1 MKSLCLGL
9 IFSHKLLCFPIRNT
23 SGFASRKASVSA
35 CRFEDQDFNQ
45 DLRHVRLKT
54 LAHGVGPLQEHN
66 NAGVFRHPPKRKSCS
81 SPLEMATGAFAFGL
95 GIISMA
101 TAEIVRWLVHE
112 QDPRVAQ
119 SPRRP
124 LAKCPQWQI
133 KSTGQLER
141 THAHKHRHTRSL
153 GKMWA

>member
-1 MKSLCLGL
+1 MFGLVFGLFSRLRFFRRKSGSL
-9 IFSHKLLCFPIRNT
+9 T
-23 SGFASRKASVSA
+23 TKASVSA
-35 CRFEDQDFNQ
+35 CCFGDQDFNQ

-81 SPLEMATGAFAFGL
+81 SPLEMATGAFAFRL
-95 GIISMA
+95 AIISMA
-101 TAEIVRWLVHE
+101 TAEVVRWLVHE

-133 KSTGQLER
+133 KSTGQR
-141 THAHKHRHTRSL
+141 THAHKHRHTRYL